1 MGSICEKEDQVGQ
14 AKVSFGTTLNLNAMN
29 KLSRVFWEWRIF
41 KYSRLALWKYNVL
54 GLSPIQNLRPL
65 LPLSSLEDA
74 RYQSIK
80 ISLLPS
86 LSTSTAIITPL
97 FSSPQD
103 TAAAATSNKQKGRQK
118 NPLLS
123 PFFSSPLPPFLPCI
137 IITQQWEGR
146 GRGGGGNGRGEGR
159 RERNKTH
166 PFIPAA
172 SSQHS
177 TLS

>member
-1 MGSICEKEDQVGQ
+1 
-14 AKVSFGTTLNLNAMN
+14 MN

-41 KYSRLALWKYNVL
+41 KYSRLALWEYNVL
-54 GLSPIQNLRPL
+54 GLSPILNLRPL

-118 NPLLS
+118 KSAPLALFFQPS
-123 PFFSSPLPPFLPCI
+123 PSHVLLLRNNGREEAAA
-137 IITQQWEGR
+137 EGATGE
-146 GRGGGGNGRGEGR
+146 GRGGGSETKLILLSR
-159 RERNKTH
+159 RRH
-166 PFIPAA
+166 RL
-172 SSQHS
+172 S